1 MSATLL
7 NEINEK
13 LAKMPYL
20 GGYSPSDEDK
30 AILSQLRDP
39 PIQHINA
46 LRWYNQM
53 NHELGLNKTVKKNDE
68 SCDGKACPGEVV
80 NNVPDGYSTKARIFT
95 QLKLRVLAL
104 GWETIESFKKMF
116 LKP

>member
-53 NHELGLNKTVKKNDE
+53 NHELGLNKTVKKTDE

-95 QLKLRVLAL
+95 QLKLRVGGSAGRL
-104 GWETIESFKKMF
+104 

>member
-53 NHELGLNKTVKKNDE
+53 NHELGLNKTMKKNDE

-80 NNVPDGYSTKARIFT
+80 NNVPDGYSTKVRAFSHFFSSR
-95 QLKLRVLAL
+95 LKNSYR
-104 GWETIESFKKMF
+104 F
-116 LKP
+116 

>member
-80 NNVPDGYSTKARIFT
+80 NNVPDGYSTKV
-95 QLKLRVLAL
+95 RVLYKIQVRRI
-104 GWETIESFKKMF
+104 GF
-116 LKP
+116 